1 MSTRLVVVLSGVLAL
16 CSCGT
21 PRYTYAPVRVT
32 SADVAGQAA
41 AMYPVPPEDPLGD
54 VRVTTF
60 GMARLFPEDDDG
72 APVWAIH
79 VALVVTN
86 HGNET
91 WWVDG
96 TEQSMRLE
104 SGGALVSATDE
115 HLDAPKTTV
124 IPAGTV
130 AWVHLFFPLESRRSR
145 YVPGFEVRWTV
156 RTERGA
162 RRERTTFERFV
173 TEPRSE
179 ENEELPVL
187 EKDEAPNKWSPS
199 SPVE

>member
-79 VALVVTN
+79 VALTSPSVSRSNGRTCCA
-86 HGNET
+86 G
-91 WWVDG
+91 WCSPSPAAI
-96 TEQSMRLE
+96 SM
-104 SGGALVSATDE
+104 
-115 HLDAPKTTV
+115 
-124 IPAGTV
+124 
-130 AWVHLFFPLESRRSR
+130 
-145 YVPGFEVRWTV
+145 
-156 RTERGA
+156 
-162 RRERTTFERFV
+162 
-173 TEPRSE
+173 PRSHRRHRPRSHE
-179 ENEELPVL
+179 GPRQ
-187 EKDEAPNKWSPS
+187 SPT
-199 SPVE
+199 